1 MYRIKNSFKILLALV
16 LVVSVSCHDL
26 EELNINP
33 NGVDPQKADPNLL
46 MATIITGVGLNV
58 VDLGFGDI
66 AGVMQHTQKDGW
78 SGSHNRYEWSD
89 NSRSWRTYYN
99 ILRNIDELYKKAV
112 DRDLEFHQGVAKVME
127 AYTFGLIADLY
138 GDAPYSQALKGEG
151 GSEYFSPVFDSQR
164 DIYLSILDDLERAN
178 TLLSKD
184 QNAYQGINATQDVLF
199 RGNVAKW
206 RKFSNSLALRYY
218 LRISEKEPAI
228 ATQGISNIYDNPS
241 DYPLITSHNDDA
253 SMGFI
258 GSSPANSWPTNTV
271 FDIDPRG
278 QYNRKK
284 LCATL
289 IEAMQAL
296 NDPRLGVWANKI
308 EIPLVLDTD
317 PDNAGRDE
325 IVDGKRYIGQNIV
338 DRYLVDGGAPLNYD
352 EEYVGLHPADPGGSF
367 YNLNPNLEQGM
378 YNPHASMLNDMYK
391 DVTGPLLLSRMMSAS
406 EVHFILSE
414 AAMKGWISGDAET
427 HYKEGIR
434 QSLNAWGVGNA
445 YENYIAG
452 APFGGLEELIEQKW
466 IASWSAAAEAWFDYR
481 RTGLPV
487 LETGPAAIRQAIPL
501 RFYYHFNDEI
511 TLNPNAQTAIN
522 NLQTT
527 EFTAPDT
534 ENSAWSRFWLLQ
546 GTGKPW

>member
-1 MYRIKNSFKILLALV
+1 MYRIINSFKILLALV
-16 LVVSVSCHDL
+16 LVFSVSCHDL
-26 EELNINP
+26 EEININP
-33 NGVDPQKADPNLL
+33 NGVDPQQADPNLL
-46 MATIITGVGLNV
+46 MATIITGVGLDV

-78 SGSHNRYEWSD
+78 SGSHNSYDWD
-89 NSRSWRTYYN
+89 NESRSWRTYYN
-99 ILRNIDELYKKAV
+99 ILRNIDEFYKKAV

-138 GDAPYSQALKGEG
+138 GDAPYSQAVRGEE

-164 DIYLSILDDLERAN
+164 DIYLGILADLETAN

-184 QNAYQGINATQDVLF
+184 QSAYQGINATQDVLF
-199 RGNVAKW
+199 RGNASKW
-206 RKFSNSLALRYY
+206 RKFANSLALRYY
-218 LRISEKEPAI
+218 MRISEKEPSI
-228 ATQGISNIYDNPS
+228 AAQGISNIYDNPS
-241 DYPLITSHNDDA
+241 DYPLITSNNDDA
-253 SMGFI
+253 NMEYA
-258 GSSPANSWPTNTV
+258 GSSPSNAWPTNTV

-289 IEAMQAL
+289 VEALQAL
-296 NDPRLGVWANKI
+296 DDPRLGVWANKI
-308 EIPLVLDTD
+308 EIPLVLD
-317 PDNAGRDE
+317 PVNPERDE
-325 IVDGKRYIGQNIV
+325 IVDGKRYIGQNVV
-338 DRYLVDGGAPLNYD
+338 DAYLAGVGSPLNYD
-352 EEYVGLHPADPGGSF
+352 EEYVGLPPAAIGAST
-367 YNLNPNLEQGM
+367 YNLNPNIDQGT
-378 YNPHASMLNDMYK
+378 YNPHVSMLNDIYK
-391 DVTGPLLLSRMMSAS
+391 DVSGPLLVARMMSAS

-427 HYKEGIR
+427 HYKEGVK

-481 RTGLPV
+481 RTGLPALEPGEAV
-487 LETGPAAIRQAIPL
+487 LREAIPL
-501 RFYYHFNDEI
+501 RFYYHLNDEI
-511 TLNPNAQTAIN
+511 ALNYENAQAAIN
-522 NLQTT
+522 NLETT
-527 EFTAPDT
+527 EFTAPDSK
-534 ENSAWSRFWLLQ
+534 NSAWSKFWLLQ

>member
-1 MYRIKNSFKILLALV
+1 MYSIKNIFKILLALV
-16 LVVSVSCHDL
+16 LVVSASCHDL

-46 MATIITGVGLNV
+46 MATIITGMGLNV

-78 SGSHNRYEWSD
+78 AGGHNRYDWGD
-89 NSRSWRTYYN
+89 NSKSWRTYYN
-99 ILRNIDELYKKAV
+99 ILRNIDELHKKAL

-138 GDAPYSQALKGEG
+138 GDAPYSQALKGEK
-151 GSEYFSPVFDSQR
+151 GSDYFSPVFDSQR
-164 DIYLSILDDLERAN
+164 DIYLGILAELETAN
-178 TLLSKD
+178 TLLSKG
-184 QNAYQGINATQDVLF
+184 QSAYKGINTTQDVLF
-199 RGNVAKW
+199 RGNAAKW
-206 RKFSNSLALRYY
+206 RKFANSLALRYY
-218 LRISEKEPAI
+218 LRISEKEPSI
-228 ATQGISNIYDNPS
+228 AEQGISNIYNSPS
-241 DYPLITSHNDDA
+241 DYPLIISYNDDA
-253 SMGFI
+253 NMGFI
-258 GSSPANSWPTNTV
+258 GSSPANAWPTNTV

-278 QYNRKK
+278 QYMRKK

-289 IEAMQAL
+289 VEALQAL

-317 PDNAGRDE
+317 PANADRDE
-325 IVDGKRYIGQNIV
+325 IVGGKRYIGQNIV
-338 DRYLVDGGAPLNYD
+338 DRYMADVGAPLNYD
-352 EEYVGLHPADPGGSF
+352 LEYVGLPPAEPGASI
-367 YNLNPNLEQGM
+367 YNLNPNLDQGT
-378 YNPHASMLNDMYK
+378 YNPHVSMLNNIYK
-391 DVTGPLLLSRMMSAS
+391 DVAGPLLLSRMMSAS

-427 HYKEGIR
+427 HYNEGIK
-434 QSLNAWGVGNA
+434 QSLNAWNVGNQ

-527 EFTAPDT
+527 DFTAPDS
-534 ENSAWSRFWLLQ
+534 ENSAWSKFWLLQ